1 MIGLKTEKNHS
12 KHVSDKL
19 ITAIKSFSLTNK
31 GDHILVGFS
40 GGKDSVVLL
49 TLLKSHEKDLGT
61 DLSALHVNHGIRG
74 DEANRDEEFC
84 RELCQELRVPF
95 YSVKVD
101 AVSHSKQTGKGL
113 EEAARELRYSE
124 LYKTASRIGAN
135 KIATAHTSSDNLETV
150 IFNLTRGASADGL
163 KGIPP
168 KRDSIIRPLIL
179 CSTEDILRYAEEN
192 KLLFVTDSTNLDT
205 NYSRNN
211 IRHNVVPYLK
221 KINSNIENTVLNTCA
236 CITNDALYL
245 DSEAEKHAE
254 RSTPQELASLPPAIL
269 GRVLLKKHSAFC
281 EKQGR
286 HISSLSYK
294 HIADMAALIT
304 DCAKADGGRE
314 KRLSLPDKTDLVVTP
329 SSVYFETARRYREM
343 PKLSERKIG
352 KGLAEFAENGRALLI
367 TDDENEINTVL
378 SKNVYKNSI
387 HTIVKK
393 DMLTDTIIVRSKAEG
408 DVFRFSNMT
417 KKVRKMMNEAK
428 LPLAER
434 EILPMLCDE
443 SGIFWI
449 PGFPLRDDYRPSLN
463 EDISH
468 IYYLKQE

>member
-1 MIGLKTEKNHS
+1 MIRLKAEKNHS
-12 KHVSDKL
+12 KYVSDKL
-19 ITAIKSFSLTNK
+19 MTAIKSFSLADI

-49 TLLKSHEKDLGT
+49 SLLKSHEKDLGT
-61 DLSALHVNHGIRG
+61 VLSALHVNHGIRG
-74 DEANRDEEFC
+74 DEADRDEQFC
-84 RELCQELRVPF
+84 RALCQRLGVPF

-124 LYKTASRIGAN
+124 LYKTANKIGAN

-168 KRDSIIRPLIL
+168 KRDNIIRPLIL
-179 CSTEDILRYAEEN
+179 CSTEDILRYAEEK
-192 KLLFVTDSTNLDT
+192 KLPFATDSTNLDT
-205 NYSRNN
+205 DYSRNN

-221 KINSNIENTVLNTCA
+221 KINPNIENTVLNTCA
-236 CITNDALYL
+236 CLTNDALYL
-245 DSEAEKHAE
+245 DSEAEKHVGKA
-254 RSTPQELASLPPAIL
+254 TPRELALLSPAIL
-269 GRVLLKKHSAFC
+269 GRVLLKKHAAFC
-281 EKQGR
+281 ETSG
-286 HISSLSYK
+286 SSSALSHK
-294 HIADMAALIT
+294 HIEDMADLIT
-304 DCAKADGGRE
+304 DCAKTNGGKE

-329 SSVYFETARRYREM
+329 SSVYFEKSRRYRER
-343 PKLSERKIG
+343 LTLNERKIG
-352 KGLAEFAENGRALLI
+352 AGLTEFTENGRALLI
-367 TDDENEINTVL
+367 TDDKNEINTVL

-393 DMLTDTIIVRSKAEG
+393 DMLADTIIVRSKAEG
-408 DVFRFSNMT
+408 DVFKFSNMT

-428 LPLAER
+428 LPSDER

-449 PGFPLRDDYRPSLN
+449 PGFPLRDDYRPNLN
-463 EDISH
+463 EDIFH